1 MPFFFSF
8 SILVQIL
15 CAVHCVRHRGNS
27 LWLMV
32 IIFLSIP
39 GCLAYL
45 FFEVLPAYSGRREV
59 RAVGAA
65 VTRRLD
71 PDRQLRAA
79 REALDLSDTAAN
91 RTALG
96 DALAESGD
104 WAEAVRHYREALAK
118 TPGADRTARL
128 KLGRAL
134 LESGD
139 SAGARRELEAL
150 EPSGSPSENDRSTL
164 LLARSLEECGDFER
178 ALSLY
183 ADIGQ
188 RLPGGEALCRHAALL
203 VARGRGREALPLL
216 AEVEARAKRLDRMER
231 AKDSAM
237 YDWAA
242 RTLAEL
248 KSA

>member
-1 MPFFFSF
+1 MPFFFL
-8 SILVQIL
+8 SILVQLL
-15 CAVHCVRHRGNS
+15 CAVHCVRNRGNA

-71 PDRQLRAA
+71 PDRQLRVA

-104 WAEAVRHYREALAK
+104 WAEAVRHYRQAMVK
-118 TPGADRTARL
+118 TPGTDRAARL

-150 EPSGSPSENDRSTL
+150 EPSGSPSENDRATL
-164 LLARSLEECGDFER
+164 LLARSLEECGDVER

-183 ADIGQ
+183 SDVGQ

-231 AKDSAM
+231 SKDSAM

-248 KSA
+248 RAG